1 MSDTLF
7 AYYEAIEGA
16 SVQMLEAA
24 QSEDWAE
31 VVRYEGACAVLVEQ
45 LHQRARSESLS
56 PVQRRKKARIMQ
68 RILHI
73 DAQIR
78 LLAEPWLATV
88 GEYLQPQST
97 YRLH

>member
-24 QSEDWAE
+24 QSEDWDE

-56 PVQRRKKARIMQ
+56 PVQRRKKARILQ
-68 RILHI
+68 I

-78 LLAEPWLATV
+78 LLAEPWLARV
-88 GEYLQPQST
+88 SQYLEPQSA